1 MAALL
6 RIRLLGE
13 PDFRVDEDSHPFEAP
28 PRTLPLLV
36 YLLLHRESR
45 LNREAVAN
53 LLWPDCAQA
62 EARSNLRRH
71 LHYIKRALPP
81 LPQSETWLDVSKT
94 AVRWNPSVPY
104 WLDIAEFELSSKC
117 PERREQG
124 AALYRADLFERCAD
138 EWIIYHRE
146 RLRNMQIANLCA
158 LADAAKDA
166 GRLDAAIAYAAQLLA
181 IDPWRENTVRTLM
194 ELRAQNG
201 DRAGALSEHDR
212 LRERLRND
220 LDVEPMPET
229 AALYRRL
236 RGTQPIERRAE
247 MEALERSLR
256 DALHADPD
264 MVLAGGEAEV

>member
-1 MAALL
+1 MALL

-13 PDFRVDEDSHPFEAP
+13 PDFRVDEESHPFDAP
-28 PRTLPLLV
+28 PRALPLLV

-53 LLWPDCAQA
+53 LLWPDCSQA

-81 LPQSETWLDVSKT
+81 LPASETWLDVSKT

-104 WLDIAEFELSSKC
+104 SLDVAEFEASSTS
-117 PERREQG
+117 PLQREQA

-138 EWIIYHRE
+138 EWIVFDRE
-146 RLRNMQIANLCA
+146 RLRNMQIANLNA
-158 LADAAKDA
+158 LIIAARDS
-166 GRLDAAIAYAAQLLA
+166 GRMDAAIAHAAHLLA
-181 IDPWRENTVRTLM
+181 LDPWRENTVRTLM

-201 DRAGALSEHDR
+201 DRAGALSEYERLCTR
-212 LRERLRND
+212 LRDE

-229 AALYRRL
+229 AALRSGL
-236 RGTQPIERRAE
+236 LPI
-247 MEALERSLR
+247 
-256 DALHADPD
+256 
-264 MVLAGGEAEV
+264 